1 MSRFIH
7 NLPLSLDFNN
17 NTQKKLKRLNIY
29 CEIITYYI
37 NMTFKILTKKQK
49 K

>member
-7 NLPLSLDFNN
+7 NLPLSLDFN